1 MKFVLF
7 VEGQTEQ
14 KGIKEFIKKWLDS
27 RISQSVGLQLVR
39 FKGFGEFKTSLEKK
53 AAMYLAKDDVIA
65 VISLLDLYGVSSDFY
80 PSNKRNASERYE
92 WGKRYFEEKVNHP
105 NYRHFF
111 AVHETEAWLF
121 GDLDNL
127 PRNLRNNLPSS
138 IQTPEKID
146 FDNPPSKLMGNLY
159 RKSFN
164 RKYNKPVHGKKL
176 FSQMN
181 PEIAC
186 QKCPR
191 FKEFLDALLNMARVA
206 GL

>member
-1 MKFVLF
+1 
-7 VEGQTEQ
+7 
-14 KGIKEFIKKWLDS
+14 
-27 RISQSVGLQLVR
+27 
-39 FKGFGEFKTSLEKK
+39 
-53 AAMYLAKDDVIA
+53 
-65 VISLLDLYGVSSDFY
+65 
-80 PSNKRNASERYE
+80 
-92 WGKRYFEEKVNHP
+92 
-105 NYRHFF
+105 
-111 AVHETEAWLF
+111 
-121 GDLDNL
+121 
-127 PRNLRNNLPSS
+127 
-138 IQTPEKID
+138 
-146 FDNPPSKLMGNLY
+146 MGNLY